1 MADSDPIVDDAPQAQ
16 WHWHWHL
23 FSVVAVVCIIFVA
36 LTTAAML
43 LYPGGTFPLVG
54 THGYRF
60 FINYFSDLGQTRTQS
75 GAVNYPSMA
84 LFILAVVGIGIAL
97 ATFFR
102 AFATYFKTHT
112 TAPTPLWL
120 NRIATFF
127 GIASAVCFIG
137 VAAIPENLY
146 AAGHYFFVQGAFNS
160 LLVATILTIAALCK
174 TPSLS
179 RWLLV
184 VNVAFVVVLFGYVL
198 LLIFGPTP
206 KTLLGD
212 EITAVCQ
219 KIIVY
224 LAVATIFVQAL
235 IVRTRLPRPAQ
246 SLVGA
251 RVANRTHR

>member
-1 MADSDPIVDDAPQAQ
+1 MGEVDRVVVAASQA
-16 WHWHWHL
+16 HWHPHWRH
-23 FSVVAVVCIIFVA
+23 FGIVAVICGVFVA
-36 LTTAAML
+36 LTTVAML
-43 LYPGGTFPLVG
+43 LYPGGTFPIVK
-54 THGYRF
+54 THGYLF

-75 GAVNYPSMA
+75 GAANYPSMA
-84 LFILAVVGIGIAL
+84 LFILAVLGIGIAL

-102 AFATYFKTHT
+102 AFSTYFKTHT
-112 TAPTPLWL
+112 TSPSALRL

-146 AAGHYFFVQGAFNS
+146 AAGHYTFVQGAFNS
-160 LLVATILTIAALCK
+160 LLVATVLTIAALFK
-174 TPSLS
+174 APSVS

-184 VNVAFVVVLFGYVL
+184 VNIAFVVVLFGYVL

-224 LAVATIFVQAL
+224 LAVATVFAQAL
-235 IVRTRLPRPAQ
+235 IVRTRLPRPSRAM
-246 SLVGA
+246 VGA
-251 RVANRTHR
+251 RVS